1 MYFIPYPNENDLK
14 IFEDCARAKGI
25 VTPQEIAQ
33 MKCFLANK
41 FNDFHNEMAN
51 GNVINIPRSNPSG
64 NFDQNYMEK
73 LYTEQFVGAQ
83 GICRDIYERILASPL
98 FLKCPMCAEST
109 VTELDHHLPKNSYY
123 EFSVYTKNLVPICS
137 RCNKKKR
144 HTMPNMVNK
153 QFIHP
158 YYDDFSKCT
167 WIEMVFL
174 NMDPIEISFQCIED
188 DKISKVI
195 LAKLKSHFSRLKL
208 NELYTSHA
216 LVKLHDMKNS
226 FHEMIKPKDWDG
238 VASEIGIYL
247 KGVAHR
253 PDSWE
258 FALYTK
264 LLKERWYIEG
274 GFDKFDPQVK
284 PRKI

>member
-1 MYFIPYPNENDLK
+1 MYFIPCPNDDDLR
-14 IFEDCARAKGI
+14 IFEDCAHAKGI
-25 VTPQEIAQ
+25 ATPHEIAQ
-33 MKCFLANK
+33 MKNYLVDKFTE
-41 FNDFHNEMAN
+41 FNDKMTN
-51 GNVINIPRSNPSG
+51 GNVINIPRSNPFG
-64 NFDQNYMEK
+64 NFDQAHMEK

-83 GICRDIYERILASPL
+83 GIYRDTYERILASPL

-123 EFSVYTKNLVPICS
+123 DFSVYTKNLVPICS

-144 HTMPNMVNK
+144 HTMPNKANK

-167 WIEMVFL
+167 WIEMIIL
-174 NMDPIEISFQCIED
+174 NMNPIEISFQCIENGN
-188 DKISKVI
+188 ISKLI
-195 LAKLKSHFSRLKL
+195 LDKLKSHFSRLKL

-226 FHEMIKPKDWDG
+226 FQEMLKTKDWDG
-238 VASEIGIYL
+238 VSSEIGIYL
-247 KGVAHR
+247 KSVAHR

-284 PRKI
+284 PRKK

>member
-1 MYFIPYPNENDLK
+1 MYFIPCPNDNDLK
-14 IFEDCARAKGI
+14 IFEDCALAKGK
-25 VTPQEIAQ
+25 VTPLEITQ
-33 MKCFLANK
+33 MKKSLASK
-41 FNDFHNEMAN
+41 FNDFNNKMSN
-51 GNVINIPRSNPSG
+51 GDVINIPRSTPFGSFNQ
-64 NFDQNYMEK
+64 DYMEK

-83 GICRDIYERILASPL
+83 GVCRDTYERILASPL

-123 EFSVYTKNLVPICS
+123 EFSIYTKNLVPICS

-144 HTMPNMVNK
+144 HTMPDQAHK

-167 WIEMVFL
+167 WIEMVIL
-174 NMDPIEISFQCIED
+174 NMNPIEISFQCIED
-188 DKISKVI
+188 DKMGKVR

-226 FHEMIKPKDWDG
+226 LHEMIKPKDWDG
-238 VASEIGIYL
+238 VASEIRIHL

-274 GFDKFDPQVK
+274 GFDNFDPKVK
-284 PRKI
+284 PRNI